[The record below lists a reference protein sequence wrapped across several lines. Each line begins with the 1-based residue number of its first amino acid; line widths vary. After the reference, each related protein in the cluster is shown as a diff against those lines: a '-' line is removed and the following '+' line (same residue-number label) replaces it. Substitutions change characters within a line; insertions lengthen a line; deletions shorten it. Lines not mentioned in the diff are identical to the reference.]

1 MFRFCGSFLF
11 DMSLFL
17 TKQQKT
23 ELLSELRLERN
34 RKCADRIRIILLSNE
49 GEPASQIAKYF
60 FLHEGTV
67 RNYQTR
73 YEKGGLEGLIVDDQS
88 GRMSYL
94 SEKQQKELVLE
105 LESKVYPTT
114 KSVVLYV
121 KKEFGVVYT
130 VNGMT
135 ALLHRLGFSYK
146 KPKGV
151 PGKADI
157 EEQKAF
163 IQKYQRIKEEDVL
176 MYFADSTHP
185 MLNPVISSGWI
196 RKGSE
201 FKIKTNSGRERVNI
215 NGAIE
220 INSLSFVGRSCER
233 VNKHSM
239 RELLRAVRA
248 KHPARDKKLYL
259 ILDNAPYNRAFQV
272 RDLAKSLEIKLLY
285 LPPFSPN
292 LNPIE
297 RFWKFVKNKT
307 MANNYFPDVKTF
319 RKELML
325 FLRGV
330 RKYKPELSTLI
341 TDNFHIIET

>member
-1 MFRFCGSFLF
+1 MDFV
-11 DMSLFL
+11 L
-17 TKQQKT
+17 TEKQKA
-23 ELLSELRLERN
+23 ELLAFLRLEKN
-34 RKCADRIRIILLSNE
+34 RKRAERIKVILLLDT
-49 GEPASQIAKYF
+49 GESVADIAK
-60 FLHEGTV
+60 FLFLDEGTV
-67 RNYQTR
+67 RNYKTR
-73 YEKGGLEGLIVDDQS
+73 YDEGGLKKLVSDNHS

-94 SEKQQKELVLE
+94 SAEQQKELVLE

-114 KSVVLYV
+114 KAVVLYV
-121 KKEFGVVYT
+121 QKTFGAVYT

-135 ALLHRLGFSYK
+135 ALLHKLGFSYK
-146 KPKGV
+146 KPKGA

-157 EEQKAF
+157 KEQKAF
-163 IQKYQRIKEEDVL
+163 IQKYHKLKKGGLV
-176 MYFADSTHP
+176 YFADSTHP

-196 RKGSE
+196 KKGSE
-201 FKIKTNSGRERVNI
+201 FKVKTNSGRERVNI

-220 INSLSFVGRSCER
+220 ISSLDFVSRSCER

-239 RELLRAVRA
+239 KELLRAVRA
-248 KHPARDKKLYL
+248 RHPARDKKLYL

-272 RDLAKSLEIKLLY
+272 RDLAKSLEIRLLY

-297 RFWKFVKNKT
+297 RFWKFVKRRV

>member
-1 MFRFCGSFLF
+1 MG
-11 DMSLFL
+11 LFL
-17 TKQQKT
+17 TRQQKA

-34 RKCADRIRIILLSNE
+34 RKYADRIRVILLSDE
-49 GEPASQIAKYF
+49 GEPAGQIARYF

-67 RNYQTR
+67 RNYQYR
-73 YEKGGLEGLIVDDQS
+73 YKEGGLKGLIIDDHS

-94 SEKQQKELVLE
+94 SVEQKKELSLE
-105 LESKVYPTT
+105 LETKVYPSTRA
-114 KSVVLYV
+114 VVLYV
-121 KKEFGVVYT
+121 KENFGVIYT
-130 VNGMT
+130 INGMA
-135 ALLHRLGFSYK
+135 ALLHKLGFSYK

-157 EEQKAF
+157 EKQKVF
-163 IQKYQRIKEEDVL
+163 IQKYRRIKRGGGLV
-176 MYFADSTHP
+176 YFADSTHP

-201 FKIKTNSGRERVNI
+201 FKVKTNSGRERVNI

-220 INSLSFVGRSCER
+220 ISSLDFVSRSCDK
-233 VNKHSM
+233 VNKDSM

-248 KHPARDKKLYL
+248 RHPERDRILYL
-259 ILDNAPYNRAFQV
+259 VLDNAPYNRAFQV
-272 RDLAKSLEIKLLY
+272 RELAKSLEIKLLY

-297 RFWKFVKNKT
+297 RFWKFVKKKA
-307 MANNYFPDVKTF
+307 MANAYFSDIKVF

-330 RKYKPELSTLI
+330 RKYKAELSTLI